1 MISTLHNM
9 DRSQTQPSR
18 ALSKFISIFQPQE
31 SIKTLFWSHT
41 DVFNELH
48 FSPEICTFQ
57 SNFFIKVVFEGIY
70 TYQKWFFLW
79 YTRFSSKNLQ
89 KLKMS
94 HTDVFLKC
102 LKYLKIC
109 IFLWVKLIL
118 NTSLSSNWS
127 NNGIDGQNIVES

>member
-1 MISTLHNM
+1 MISTLHNI
-9 DRSQTQPSR
+9 DGSQTQPLETLPR
-18 ALSKFISIFQPQE
+18 LISIFWPQE

-57 SNFFIKVVFEGIY
+57 SNVFHRSCRLNYLHVLEMIFSMIY
-70 TYQKWFFLW
+70 TIFL
-79 YTRFSSKNLQ
+79 KNLQ